1 MMINIKMINAN
12 KILGNI
18 KSDQDMRSKFQE
30 MSKVGNVEKISV
42 SRFESDRLRMRKVS
56 DKGTELA
63 LTLPPGSCLS
73 HDDVVLLT
81 GEKMV
86 VVQRE
91 PENVAL
97 VTVRKNIPEDHILET
112 AVKIGHT
119 IGNLH
124 RPLRVEGNKITF
136 PIQAFSEIQLF
147 EKLLSP
153 IKDHLDIKSD
163 NMIFEPEQGYNVHE
177 H

>member
-1 MMINIKMINAN
+1 MTNMKMINAN

-18 KSDQDMRSKFQE
+18 RSNRELSSKYQE

-42 SRFESDRLRMRKVS
+42 SRLESDRLRMRKVS

-63 LTLPPGSCLS
+63 LTLPPGSCLN

-136 PIQAFSEIQLF
+136 PIQASSEIQLF

-153 IKDHLDIKSD
+153 FKDHLDIKSD

>member
-1 MMINIKMINAN
+1 MTNMKMINAN

-18 KSDQDMRSKFQE
+18 RSNRELSSKYQE
-30 MSKVGNVEKISV
+30 MSKVGNVEKISI
-42 SRFESDRLRMRKVS
+42 SRLESDRLRMRKVS
-56 DKGTELA
+56 DKGTVLA
-63 LTLPPGSCLS
+63 LTLPPGSCLN

-136 PIQAFSEIQLF
+136 PIQASSEIQLF

-153 IKDHLDIKSD
+153 FKDHLDIKSD

>member
-1 MMINIKMINAN
+1 MINAD

-18 KSDQDMRSKFQE
+18 KSDQSLRSKHQE
-30 MSKVGNVEKISV
+30 MSKSGNVENISV
-42 SRFESDRLRMRKVS
+42 ARVESERSRMRKVS
-56 DKGTELA
+56 DKGTEIA
-63 LTLPPGSCLS
+63 LIMPPGSCLN
-73 HDDVVLLT
+73 HGDVVLLT

-97 VTVRKNIPEDHILET
+97 VTVRDNIPEEHMLET
-112 AVKIGHT
+112 AVKIGHA

-124 RPLRVEGNKITF
+124 RPLRIEGNRITF

-147 EKLLSP
+147 EKLFSHFR
-153 IKDHLDIKSD
+153 DHLDIKSD